1 MALLSADNNAES
13 SRSRSRQRARTEV
26 GKHSSMWERLNLQKI
41 GSWLKKEEQEPPP
54 PSPVKAEKKAEEVN
68 KENARPHSSGGLL
81 GRRGSRKVIPGLP
94 RPLTFKR
101 LQSEKRDKLLEV
113 PDQGEQRRA
122 ASVDLDTLTRPR
134 DIPILKRELSP
145 PPQSVP
151 SVSAPDLLSPREPSA
166 PKEPPPEVEWE
177 VERKVE
183 REVERTIGG
192 GPDSNIP
199 AGARQVDYGIEEP
212 EDDFM
217 FTQDMPSEP
226 PPLLPP
232 PPPPPQ
238 LELAEAF
245 SEHGSHH
252 SGEDI
257 DDIRLQEELEAKWIL
272 NLSMHFRDMSDREK
286 FFVTFAEEPNRW
298 RRVTVSCDYRHL
310 EPDSLEADLKT
321 LHYQRDKSSR
331 IYEAIRDSL
340 PAIQFYD
347 TVTNLKL
354 ETADGRLHVH
364 VTEDVNEIIPYPA
377 SSSIDHLDCKRFRE
391 NAVSFDSHISGF
403 VYKVSVNNRTYI
415 KKEIPGPD
423 AVEEF
428 LYEINALV
436 SLQESKSV
444 IRFEGVIVDE
454 QNELIKGLLISYAEQ
469 GALVDMIYD
478 FKPTGQLYWGRRERW
493 ARQIIEGL
501 SEIHE
506 AGFVQGD
513 FTLSNIVIDNDDNA
527 KIIDIN
533 RRGCPVGWEPPEL
546 AKLIESGQR
555 ISIYIGVK
563 SDLYQ
568 LGMVLWA
575 LAEQQDEPERQP
587 RPLVRS
593 LDRQGTD
600 VPVYFRDIIRACLS
614 DTPRARPS
622 ATTLLKWFPE
632 ETLEHDFKPRSAVRN
647 SVSTHRSDKEYI
659 DPRTAVDLEDI
670 SQHRRHSRQQSSYEE
685 IHVSRTEYPAS
696 SGSYIIPNNQ
706 SERGRS
712 PGPLSVSDRNRRSDC
727 SPYPGHRSVMSLD
740 DSELENEL
748 ASLPASRETR
758 WEQVYVDGDTKL
770 VQRGCDIDVRDFG
783 TQEPKDI
790 CIGPPS
796 DMDNSFLGSKPSDDA
811 PLGLSMPG
819 GLQPIEPP
827 SLPNSLQEPS
837 ERGHNRSVDS
847 HASFSDRVHHLAQ
860 TQPPPPPKQEE
871 PERIETPDYYYDS
884 QNPQRPEPA
893 VLADLEY
900 DVAVDSSAT
909 STNPPSRVSTGFSIF
924 ELPENTRRVGT
935 AFMLAPGYRML
946 PHQDSGFEE
955 PERVSYESERIRY
968 SLDESIKDFSYSPE
982 DEPRIDERL
991 WDEKDGTLF
1000 GESINSKLESKAEP
1014 IPTFTMPPSPK
1025 KEEEQSGSSMPP
1037 PSLPSVGPTNVLSVT
1052 DVQNKGLEEKNS
1064 DTTIRPRSIH
1074 IPDANL
1080 TVPKAVDS
1088 MDVATPVDPVPTPK
1102 QTSKP
1107 TTSSSSTP
1115 KPKSVPPPAR
1125 KPPSPTKDTSRKH
1138 TTPNPRNAKAAPRD
1152 PLYDEYMSAGEDDD
1166 EEEDHGRSAS
1176 NDLSDYLSHSIA
1188 FDHSIDFYISEHG
1201 NGNGN
1206 KNINNNTKEKVKGE
1220 SSMNG
1225 NANAN
1230 GNKEQQKKIG
1240 IMGSRGPKV

>member
-1 MALLSADNNAES
+1 MALLSADNNADS

-54 PSPVKAEKKAEEVN
+54 PSPVKAEKKAEDGN

-81 GRRGSRKVIPGLP
+81 SRRGSRKVIPGLP

-113 PDQGEQRRA
+113 PNEGEQRRA

-134 DIPILKRELSP
+134 DIPKSKRELSP

-151 SVSAPDLLSPREPSA
+151 SVSAPDLLSPREASA
-166 PKEPPPEVEWE
+166 PREPPPEPEPK
-177 VERKVE
+177 VERKME
-183 REVERTIGG
+183 RDEERTIGG

-199 AGARQVDYGIEEP
+199 AGARQVDYGIEESE
-212 EDDFM
+212 EDYM
-217 FTQDMPSEP
+217 CAGIMDMEMPME
-226 PPLLPP
+226 LPP

-257 DDIRLQEELEAKWIL
+257 DHDRLQEELEAKWIL

-478 FKPTGQLYWGRRERW
+478 FKPTGQLYWARRERW

-593 LDRQGTD
+593 LDRPGTD

-632 ETLEHDFKPRSAVRN
+632 DMDYEFKPKAAVRD

-670 SQHRRHSRQQSSYEE
+670 SHHRRHSRQQSSFEE
-685 IHVSRTEYPAS
+685 IHVARTEYPAS
-696 SGSYIIPNNQ
+696 SGSYIIPNNHH
-706 SERGRS
+706 ERGRS
-712 PGPLSVSDRNRRSDC
+712 PGPLSMSDRNRRSDC

-783 TQEPKDI
+783 NQEVKDI
-790 CIGPPS
+790 CITSPPS

-837 ERGHNRSVDS
+837 ERGNSRDVDTK
-847 HASFSDRVHHLAQ
+847 ASFSDRVHHLAQ
-860 TQPPPPPKQEE
+860 TQPPPPPPQRREE

-884 QNPQRPEPA
+884 QQPHMPEPA
-893 VLADLEY
+893 ELANLEY

-909 STNPPSRVSTGFSIF
+909 STNPPSRVSTSFSIF
-924 ELPENTRRVGT
+924 DLPPNTRRVGNS
-935 AFMLAPGYRML
+935 FMLGQGYRMP
-946 PHQDSGFEE
+946 PHQDSGFGE
-955 PERVSYESERIRY
+955 PERVSYESER
-968 SLDESIKDFSYSPE
+968 SLDESIKDFSLSPE
-982 DEPRIDERL
+982 EDPRIDERL
-991 WDEKDGTLF
+991 WDEKDGTMF
-1000 GESINSKLESKAEP
+1000 GESINGKLESKTEP
-1014 IPTFTMPPSPK
+1014 IPIFTLPATPRK
-1025 KEEEQSGSSMPP
+1025 TEGQSTSSMLPLP
-1037 PSLPSVGPTNVLSVT
+1037 LPSVGPTNVLSVT
-1052 DVQNKGLEEKNS
+1052 DVENKGLEEKNS
-1064 DTTIRPRSIH
+1064 DTTIRPRSIL
-1074 IPDANL
+1074 IPD
-1080 TVPKAVDS
+1080 TTQTIPRAVDS
-1088 MDVATPVDPVPTPK
+1088 MDVVTPTDPVPSPK
-1102 QTSKP
+1102 QTKRLAQAHRP
-1107 TTSSSSTP
+1107 HLLHTS
-1115 KPKSVPPPAR
+1115 
-1125 KPPSPTKDTSRKH
+1125 
-1138 TTPNPRNAKAAPRD
+1138 
-1152 PLYDEYMSAGEDDD
+1152 
-1166 EEEDHGRSAS
+1166 
-1176 NDLSDYLSHSIA
+1176 
-1188 FDHSIDFYISEHG
+1188 
-1201 NGNGN
+1201 
-1206 KNINNNTKEKVKGE
+1206 
-1220 SSMNG
+1220 
-1225 NANAN
+1225 
-1230 GNKEQQKKIG
+1230 
-1240 IMGSRGPKV
+1240 